1 MNHRKMRKGFGK
13 LGFICLA
20 LVICL
25 AGMGVGYAAWTDTV
39 TIEGTIST
47 GEWDCSGTIGFWKNW
62 DKHNTYTQSQI
73 EGWLQI
79 IDGNST
85 WLVPDMDGDD
95 DIDIIED
102 MELILEGAQGSTM
115 EEKFLGHYLATRLD
129 METEPL
135 PRLNPD
141 GKHDIT
147 GHDTDNYLG
156 LASPSSATLSE
167 IVEAIESK
175 FLTHQPP
182 EHPLTKDQFEIM
194 KDICDAL
201 NKPEK

>member
-13 LGFICLA
+13 LGLICFA

-25 AGMGVGYAAWTDTV
+25 AGMGVGYAHWSDTV
-39 TIEGTIST
+39 TIEGTITT

-62 DKHNTYTQSQI
+62 DSHNNYTQSQI
-73 EGWLQI
+73 EGWLVSV
-79 IDGNST
+79 NATSA

-95 DIDIIED
+95 DIDIEN

-115 EEKFLGHYLATRLD
+115 EEKFLGHYLATRLN

-141 GKHDIT
+141 NEHDIT
-147 GHDTDNYLG
+147 TIKGYEYLG
-156 LASPSSATLSE
+156 LDNPSSATLSE
-167 IVEAIESK
+167 IVAAIEGKYPSGS
-175 FLTHQPP
+175 PP
-182 EHPLTKDQFEIM
+182 QEPTDKQFEIM
-194 KDICDAL
+194 KNICDAL
-201 NKPEK
+201 NNLEI